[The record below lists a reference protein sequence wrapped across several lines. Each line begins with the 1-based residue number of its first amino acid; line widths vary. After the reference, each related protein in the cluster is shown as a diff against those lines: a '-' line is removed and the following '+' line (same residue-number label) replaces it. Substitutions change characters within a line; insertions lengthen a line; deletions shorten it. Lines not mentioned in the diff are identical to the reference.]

1 MIIYV
6 FFLLGSASKFNFC
19 PILSLSKQTDVVRER
34 SEVILDWMR
43 VAETI
48 LDEHTDLRRLL
59 FTNMVSKSIPDESL
73 SDTILMAVKNDAKED
88 SSTNSPTEI
97 FGAFE

>member
-1 MIIYV
+1 
-6 FFLLGSASKFNFC
+6 LSSTSNFYFC
-19 PILSLSKQTDVVRER
+19 TLTSTMATADIVRER
-34 SEVILDWMR
+34 SEVTLDWMR

-59 FTNMVSKSIPDESL
+59 FTNMVSKSFPDESL
-73 SDTILMAVKNDAKED
+73 SDTILNAMKNEAEED
-88 SSTNSPTEI
+88 STSSPTEV

>member
-1 MIIYV
+1 MTTADI
-6 FFLLGSASKFNFC
+6 
-19 PILSLSKQTDVVRER
+19 VRER
-34 SEVILDWMR
+34 SEVALDWMR

-59 FTNMVSKSIPDESL
+59 FTNMVSKSFPEDSL
-73 SDTILMAVKNDAKED
+73 SDTILNAVKKDTEED
-88 SSTNSPTEI
+88 PTSSPTEV